1 MARSAHDGTLKNPR
15 PIMGR
20 VVDKSRVLFYGTASD
35 NQHYPVQAHLYIC
48 MSRPGVVLCS
58 PSSLLL
64 FLRKSR

>member
-1 MARSAHDGTLKNPR
+1 
-15 PIMGR
+15 MGR